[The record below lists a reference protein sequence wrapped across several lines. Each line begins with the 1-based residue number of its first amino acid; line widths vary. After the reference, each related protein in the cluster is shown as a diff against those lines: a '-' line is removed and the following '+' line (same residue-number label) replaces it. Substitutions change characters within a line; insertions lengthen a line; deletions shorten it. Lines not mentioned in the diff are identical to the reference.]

1 MKLNS
6 KNLVLNL
13 LGTDANIQIN
23 KKILLI
29 LKLEEAFFLSYL
41 IDQYKYFEREGK
53 LREDGSFYTSNMD
66 IALYTT
72 FNNSQIARVKKAGLE
87 KNLFRISLED
97 SRTKSYYYLNF
108 DKILEMIGTEK
119 SNMELAY
126 KSRFDSE
133 KIDIEINN
141 LEDIENLKKFTFNEL
156 RFYCKENKIKYSG
169 NDKKDNLIKKII
181 ESKNPNLFEKA
192 HFSTVNDISFTS
204 EQENHSLTKNEKLSN
219 GVSDISLTVS
229 EKSITNQEQ
238 INQEQNTCHVH
249 ENGKNEKD
257 KEIENLFHEFG
268 INYTDTNEASCLLI
282 LNEFNGNKILLE
294 KYLINI
300 HKQLERLTNIKN
312 LAALFSKKLKE
323 IDYSLINK
331 IKNESKDEAE
341 KILKEQKKINDEKK
355 IIENNNK
362 MDKVI
367 NSFLKLDKEVQ
378 KNVVNIAEQSY
389 LKEVPN
395 INVDLLGI
403 YKKNTYRVYLKMIY
417 FKLLE
422 VIKSENIKIGEVIWK
437 YYVLLYQYLKIILGM
452 ENELEKKAI
461 LLEQKES
468 LKIEKEN

>member
-1 MKLNS
+1 MKLDS

-23 KKILLI
+23 KKILLT

-72 FNNSQIARVKKAGLE
+72 FNNSQIARVKKSGVE
-87 KNLFRISLED
+87 KELFKISLED

-133 KIDIEINN
+133 KIELEINN
-141 LEDIENLKKFTFNEL
+141 LDDIENLKKFTFNEL

-181 ESKNPNLFEKA
+181 ENKNPNLITKS

-204 EQENHSLTKNEKLSN
+204 EQKNRSLTKNGKLED

-229 EKSITNQEQ
+229 EKSITNQDKN
-238 INQEQNTCHVH
+238 NQEEISCHVH
-249 ENGKNEKD
+249 ENVKNKKD
-257 KEIENLFHEFG
+257 KKIENLFHELG

-282 LNEFNGNKILLE
+282 LNEFEGNKILLE
-294 KYLINI
+294 KYLLII

-331 IKNESKDEAE
+331 IKKENKDNIE
-341 KILKEQKKINDEKK
+341 KILEEQKKIKDEERRIENSICMDK
-355 IIENNNK
+355 IIDN
-362 MDKVI
+362 
-367 NSFLKLDKEVQ
+367 FLSLDKEIQ
-378 KNVVNIAEQSY
+378 ENIVNLAEQKF
-389 LKEVPN
+389 LKENPKTNPDMFKV
-395 INVDLLGI
+395 I
-403 YKKNTYRVYLKMIY
+403 KKSSYRSHLRMIY
-417 FKLLE
+417 SKLLE
-422 VIKSENIKIGEVIWK
+422 IIKDENIKIGEVI
-437 YYVLLYQYLKIILGM
+437 
-452 ENELEKKAI
+452 
-461 LLEQKES
+461 
-468 LKIEKEN
+468 

>member
-1 MKLNS
+1 MKLDS

-23 KKILLI
+23 KKILLT

-72 FNNSQIARVKKAGLE
+72 FNNSQIARVKKSGVEKGLF
-87 KNLFRISLED
+87 KISLED

-133 KIDIEINN
+133 KIDLEINN

-181 ESKNPNLFEKA
+181 ENKNPNLISKS

-204 EQENHSLTKNEKLSN
+204 EQKNRSLTKNGKLED

-249 ENGKNEKD
+249 EKNKKDEK
-257 KEIENLFHEFG
+257 IESIFHELG

-282 LNEFNGNKILLE
+282 LNEFEDNKILLE
-294 KYLINI
+294 KYLLII
-300 HKQLERLTNIKN
+300 HKQLEKLTNIKN

-331 IKNESKDEAE
+331 IKKENKDNIE
-341 KILKEQKKINDEKK
+341 KILEEQKKIKDEERRIENSICMDK
-355 IIENNNK
+355 IIDN
-362 MDKVI
+362 
-367 NSFLKLDKEVQ
+367 FLSLDKEIQ
-378 KNVVNIAEQSY
+378 ENVVNLAEQKF
-389 LKEVPN
+389 LKENPQTN
-395 INVDLLGI
+395 LDMFKAI
-403 YKKNTYRVYLKMIY
+403 KKRSYRSHLRMIY
-417 FKLLE
+417 SKLLE
-422 VIKSENIKIGEVIWK
+422 IIKDENIKIGEVI
-437 YYVLLYQYLKIILGM
+437 
-452 ENELEKKAI
+452 
-461 LLEQKES
+461 
-468 LKIEKEN
+468 